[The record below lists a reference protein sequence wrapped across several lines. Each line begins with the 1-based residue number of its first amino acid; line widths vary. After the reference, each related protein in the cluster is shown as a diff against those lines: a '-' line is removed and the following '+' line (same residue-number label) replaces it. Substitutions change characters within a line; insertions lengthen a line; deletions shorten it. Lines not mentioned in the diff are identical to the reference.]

1 MRSLIG
7 LVLLP
12 LAVAV
17 PHASQKSESTYDYI
31 IVGGGTSGLVVANR
45 LSEKKDTTVLVI
57 EAGGSVYN
65 NPNVTDTLGYGKAFD
80 TDIDWAYKTIDQEY
94 AGGSPQTM
102 RAGKAL
108 GGTSTINGM
117 AYLRA
122 QAAQIDAWETVGN
135 KGWNWKTLLPY
146 FKKGEHLQDPT
157 QYPFLDGSGV
167 AFDPAYH
174 GFTGPLKV
182 GWSSTQLNDGLAQK
196 LNTTYQNLD
205 VPVQYNLD
213 PNGGDMV
220 GYSLYPKTVDS
231 ELNIREDAAR
241 AYYYPYQ
248 NRTNLF
254 VWLNTHANKI
264 TWKDGHEVTANG
276 VEVTFSN
283 GTTTVVKA
291 TREVILAAGALKSP
305 VLLELSG
312 VGNPNILSK
321 YGIATKINLPTVGEN
336 LQDQM
341 NNGLQFDSK
350 KTYSSNKSAD
360 YVAYPSAAQLFP
372 NFAALG
378 AELLRELP
386 AYAAQVASA
395 NGNITKARDIYRFFK
410 IQWDLIFKS
419 GIPVAEI
426 LLSASGTSYSSEYWG
441 SVPFSRGSVHLSSAD
456 PTAAAIIDPKYFMLD
471 FDLHSQVEAARFI
484 REIFKT
490 EPFADMVGG
499 ETSPGLSTVAAGAED
514 EGWADFIKG
523 QYRSNFHPIT
533 TAAMLPKEIGGVV
546 DSSLKV
552 YGTSNVRVVDA
563 SVMPFQ
569 VCGHLQSTV
578 YAVAERAADIIKAC
592 S

>member
-1 MRSLIG
+1 MRLIG
-7 LVLLP
+7 LALLP
-12 LAVAV
+12 LAAAV
-17 PHASQKSESTYDYI
+17 PHASHSAYDYI

-45 LSEKKDTTVLVI
+45 LSEQKNATVLVI

-65 NPNVTDTLGYGKAFD
+65 NPNVTDTLGYGKAFN
-80 TDIDWAYKTIDQEY
+80 TDIDWAYKTTDQEY
-94 AGGSPQTM
+94 AGGTAQTV

-117 AYLRA
+117 VYLRA

-135 KGWNWKTLLPY
+135 KGWNWKTMLPY
-146 FKKGEHLQDPT
+146 YKKSEQLQDPA

-182 GWSSTQLNDGLAQK
+182 GWSPAQLNDGLAQK
-196 LNTTYQNLD
+196 MNATYQNLE
-205 VPVQYNLD
+205 VPVKYNRD

-220 GYSLYPKTVDS
+220 GYSLYPLTVDS

-241 AYYYPYQ
+241 AYYYPYH
-248 NRTNLF
+248 NRTNLH
-254 VWLNTHANKI
+254 VWLHTHANKI
-264 TWKDGHEVTANG
+264 TWKDGHNAAASG
-276 VEVTFSN
+276 VEVTLSN

-312 VGNPNILSK
+312 VGNPDILSK
-321 YGIATKINLPTVGEN
+321 YKIATKINLPTVGEN

-350 KTYSSNKSAD
+350 KSYYNKSAD
-360 YVAYPSAAQLFP
+360 YVSYPSAAQLFP
-372 NFAALG
+372 NSTAVG
-378 AELLRELP
+378 AELLRKLP

-395 NGNITKARDIYRFFK
+395 NGNITKARDLYHFFK
-410 IQWDLIFKS
+410 IQWNLIFKY

-426 LLSASGTSYSSEYWG
+426 LLEPSGPMYDTEYWG

-456 PTAAAIIDPKYFMLD
+456 PTAVATIDPKYFMLD
-471 FDLHSQVEAARFI
+471 FDFHAQVQAARFI
-484 REIFKT
+484 REVFKT
-490 EPFADMVGG
+490 KPLADMAGA
-499 ETSPGLSTVAAGAED
+499 ETSPGLSTVAADADD
-514 EGWADFIKG
+514 EGWTDFIKG
-523 QYRSNFHPIT
+523 NYRSNFHPIS
-533 TAAMLPKEIGGVV
+533 TAAMMPKEIGGVV

-563 SVMPFQ
+563 SVLPFQ

-578 YAVAERAADIIKAC
+578 YAVAERAADIIKGRL
-592 S
+592 

>member
-7 LVLLP
+7 LALLP

-17 PHASQKSESTYDYI
+17 PHASHHSDSTYDYI
-31 IVGGGTSGLVVANR
+31 VVGGGTSGLVIANR
-45 LSEKKDTTVLVI
+45 LSEQKNTSVLVI

-65 NPNVTDTLGYGKAFD
+65 NPNVTDTLGYGKAFG
-80 TDIDWAYKTIDQEY
+80 TDIDWAYKTTDQEY
-94 AGGSPQTM
+94 AGGSSQTV

-117 AYLRA
+117 VYLRA
-122 QAAQIDAWETVGN
+122 QAAQINAWETVGN
-135 KGWNWKTLLPY
+135 KGWNWESLLPY
-146 FKKGEHLQDPT
+146 YKKGEQLQDPA

-182 GWSSTQLNDGLAQK
+182 GWTSTQLNDGLAQK
-196 LNTTYQNLD
+196 MNTTYQNLE
-205 VPVQYNLD
+205 VPVQYNRD

-220 GYSLYPKTVDS
+220 GYSLYPMTVDS

-248 NRTNLF
+248 NRTNLHI
-254 VWLNTHANKI
+254 WLNTHANKL
-264 TWKDGHEVTANG
+264 TWKDGPEVTANG
-276 VEVTFSN
+276 VEVTLSN
-283 GTTTVVKA
+283 GTTAVVKA

-312 VGNPNILSK
+312 VGNPDILSK

-350 KTYSSNKSAD
+350 TSYSNKSAD
-360 YVAYPSAAQLFP
+360 YVSYPSAAQLFP
-372 NFAALG
+372 NSTAVG
-378 AELLRELP
+378 ADLLRKLP

-395 NGNITKARDIYRFFK
+395 NGNITRTRDLYRFFK
-410 IQWDLIFKS
+410 IQWDLIFKH

-426 LLSASGTSYSSEYWG
+426 LLEPSGTTYDTEYWA

-471 FDLHSQVEAARFI
+471 FDLHAQAQAARFI
-484 REIFKT
+484 REIFQTK
-490 EPFADMVGG
+490 PLADMSGA
-499 ETSPGLSTVAAGAED
+499 ETSPGLSTVSAGADD

-523 QYRSNFHPIT
+523 NYRSNFHPIT
-533 TAAMLPKEIGGVV
+533 TAAMLPKELGGVV

-563 SVMPFQ
+563 SVLPFQ
-569 VCGHLQSTV
+569 VCGHLQSTI
-578 YAVAERAADIIKAC
+578 YAVAERAADIIKGRV
-592 S
+592 

>member
-1 MRSLIG
+1 MRLIG
-7 LVLLP
+7 LALLP

-17 PHASQKSESTYDYI
+17 PHTSHSTYDYI
-31 IVGGGTSGLVVANR
+31 IVGSGTSGLVVANR
-45 LSEKKDTTVLVI
+45 LSEQKNTTVLVI

-80 TDIDWAYKTIDQEY
+80 TDIDWAYKTTDQEY
-94 AGGSPQTM
+94 ASGTQQTV

-117 AYLRA
+117 VYLRA

-135 KGWNWKTLLPY
+135 KGWNWKNMLPY
-146 FKKGEHLQDPT
+146 FKKSEQFQDPA

-174 GFTGPLKV
+174 GFTGPLK
-182 GWSSTQLNDGLAQK
+182 LNDGLAQK
-196 LNTTYQNLD
+196 LNATYQKLE
-205 VPVQYNLD
+205 VPVQYNPD

-220 GYSLYPKTVDS
+220 GYSLFPMTVHS

-241 AYYYPYQ
+241 AFYYPYH
-248 NRTNLF
+248 NRTNLH
-254 VWLNTHANKI
+254 VWLHTHANKI
-264 TWKDGHEVTANG
+264 TWKDGHNAVASG
-276 VEVTFSN
+276 VEVTLSN

-291 TREVILAAGALKSP
+291 TREVILATGALKSP

-312 VGNPNILSK
+312 VGNPDILSK
-321 YGIATKINLPTVGEN
+321 YKITTKINLPTVGEN

-350 KTYSSNKSAD
+350 TSYYNKSAD
-360 YVAYPSAAQLFP
+360 YVSYPSAAQLFP
-372 NFAALG
+372 NSTAVG
-378 AELLRELP
+378 AELLRKLP

-395 NGNITKARDIYRFFK
+395 NGNITKARDLYHFFK
-410 IQWDLIFKS
+410 IQWNLIFKY

-426 LLSASGTSYSSEYWG
+426 LLEPSGTMYDTEYWG
-441 SVPFSRGSVHLSSAD
+441 SVPFSRGSIHLSSAD
-456 PTAAAIIDPKYFMLD
+456 PTAAAVIDPKYFMLD
-471 FDLHSQVEAARFI
+471 FDLHAQVQAARFI
-484 REIFKT
+484 REVFKT
-490 EPFADMVGG
+490 KPFADMAGA
-499 ETSPGLSTVAAGAED
+499 ETSPGLSTVAAGAND
-514 EGWADFIKG
+514 EGWADFIKDNF
-523 QYRSNFHPIT
+523 RSNFHPIST
-533 TAAMLPKEIGGVV
+533 VAMMPKEIGGVV

-563 SVMPFQ
+563 SVLPFQ

-578 YAVAERAADIIKAC
+578 YAVAELKREG
-592 S
+592 SGY

>member
-7 LVLLP
+7 LALLP

-17 PHASQKSESTYDYI
+17 PHASHKSDSTYDYI
-31 IVGGGTSGLVVANR
+31 VVGGGTSGLVVANR
-45 LSEKKDTTVLVI
+45 LSEQKNTTVLVI

-65 NPNVTDTLGYGKAFD
+65 NPNVTNTLGYGKAFG
-80 TDIDWAYKTIDQEY
+80 TDIDWAYETTAQEY
-94 AGGSPQTM
+94 AGGSSQIV

-122 QAAQIDAWETVGN
+122 QAAQIDAWETIGN

-146 FKKGEHLQDPT
+146 FKKSEQLQDPAK
-157 QYPFLDGSGV
+157 YPFLDGSGV
-167 AFDPAYH
+167 AFDPVYH

-196 LNTTYQNLD
+196 LNATYQNLD
-205 VPVQYNLD
+205 VPIPYNRD
-213 PNGGDMV
+213 ANSGDMV

-248 NRTNLF
+248 NRTNLH
-254 VWLNTHANKI
+254 VWLNTHANKL

-276 VEVTFSN
+276 VEVTLSD
-283 GTTTVVKA
+283 GKKTVVKA
-291 TREVILAAGALKSP
+291 SREVILAAGALKSP

-312 VGNPNILSK
+312 VGNPDILSK
-321 YGIATKINLPTVGEN
+321 HGIATKINLPTVGEN

-350 KTYSSNKSAD
+350 KTYSNDKSAD
-360 YVAYPSAAQLFP
+360 YVSYPSAAQLFP
-372 NFAALG
+372 NSTALG
-378 AELLRELP
+378 ADLLRKLP

-410 IQWDLIFKS
+410 IQWDLIFKDE
-419 GIPVAEI
+419 IPVAEI
-426 LLSASGTSYSSEYWG
+426 LLSASGASYSSEYWG

-456 PTAAAIIDPKYFMLD
+456 PTAPAIIDPKYFMLE
-471 FDLHSQVEAARFI
+471 FDLHAQVEAARFI

-490 EPFADMVGG
+490 EPFADMAGA
-499 ETSPGLSTVAAGAED
+499 ETSPGLSTVAAGADD
-514 EGWADFIKG
+514 EGWADFIKSK
-523 QYRSNFHPIT
+523 YRSNFHPIT
-533 TAAMLPKEIGGVV
+533 TAAMLPKELGGVV

-578 YAVAERAADIIKAC
+578 YAVAERAADIIKGQL
-592 S
+592 